1 MGAMMVNRPHGTQAR
16 IGRQPSETRGAKKK
30 RPELDSKN
38 KQVEIRIFFCFVA
51 AIAQLSANV
60 VKPGIVKWTVIQP
73 HDGELSE

>member
-1 MGAMMVNRPHGTQAR
+1 MEPRLESGDS
-16 IGRQPSETRGAKKK
+16 RQKHAGQKKK